1 MPQTRRSRSTGIRTG
16 GGVGGIVER
25 FPIISV
31 DLICP
36 MVAFLRE
43 RKMITEVP
51 YICERPGGK
60 RLALS
65 GGNIRI
71 RQS

>member
-1 MPQTRRSRSTGIRTG
+1 
-16 GGVGGIVER
+16 
-25 FPIISV
+25 
-31 DLICP
+31 

-51 YICERPGGK
+51 DICERPGGK